1 MAKSKAKSQ
10 TIEELRDRY
19 EELNSKRIV
28 FQTKRDS
35 ALEQLNELKA
45 SALKQYGTDDV
56 DQLQKKLEELKS
68 ENETQRK
75 KYQASLDEIDAQLEG
90 IEEEFAD
97 DLDEE

>member
-1 MAKSKAKSQ
+1 MAKNNSNSQ
-10 TIEELRDRY
+10 TIEQLRDRY

-56 DQLQKKLEELKS
+56 DQLQKKLEELKA
-68 ENETQRK
+68 ENEAQRK
-75 KYQASLDEIDAQLEG
+75 KYQASLDEIDSQLSE
-90 IEEEFAD
+90 IDEEFS
-97 DLDEE
+97 DELGED